1 MSNSAASIFK
11 AQNIIIASQYIRN
24 PRKKY
29 SNTTFSKKVMQQSNC
44 NIPLCNYHAL
54 VSDVLFF
61 KEIHFNSIKRCT
73 ELTKVVFQQSLVDCK
88 QVGITAGSELV
99 MPEQCQWPLIRIL
112 YENFCCCCWCP
123 YLQQSCENF
132 CIHLD
137 RWMILVKKENVK
149 KTHTS
154 KIKKNH
160 HLF

>member
-1 MSNSAASIFK
+1 
-11 AQNIIIASQYIRN
+11 
-24 PRKKY
+24 
-29 SNTTFSKKVMQQSNC
+29 MQQSNC
-44 NIPLCNYHAL
+44 NILLCNYHAL

-154 KIKKNH
+154 KIKRIIIYFDNKH
-160 HLF
+160 YKLSSIKLRYCISWQIDIIFQKL